1 MLIGN
6 SFNESSI
13 TYRLREP
20 VVCSHIA
27 FGSFDN
33 QFNYFVQFNRNI
45 PLTYVNQARSFCV
58 QYNIC
63 YIIVFQICYFSEQC
77 NFDEL
82 FKHFARHIPSLELE
96 LRMAD
101 SAIFLVPYIDL
112 KRLLDLMKG
121 LSTIRKDLGLDSYQV
136 KTPGVDL
143 ILLKAMQRTGR
154 DIRSIYNPEVLFDL
168 AREIRN
174 NKERHRTTKFG
185 KIKAQITATI
195 VNVRVVLRK
204 RFLMDLRDYSMP
216 LVQIF
221 LPSVLTAWTL
231 VMPHLTEERRMLP
244 ITSFTMGIFPNSITL
259 LKRTFTLDPLL
270 AATKH
275 YIRQTNMESTQKVIE
290 IGEHVKFRDYIRK
303 YMINH
308 HQITDLN
315 FIVAALFTDDKIV
328 AIFNGNLKDSPTLS
342 LNLVMDALAV

>member
-1 MLIGN
+1 
-6 SFNESSI
+6 
-13 TYRLREP
+13 
-20 VVCSHIA
+20 
-27 FGSFDN
+27 
-33 QFNYFVQFNRNI
+33 
-45 PLTYVNQARSFCV
+45 
-58 QYNIC
+58 
-63 YIIVFQICYFSEQC
+63 
-77 NFDEL
+77 
-82 FKHFARHIPSLELE
+82 
-96 LRMAD
+96 MAD